1 MKDFHLYLAN
11 FLNSPLFISKQGLD
25 SLLLFASRAES
36 IRFGKEGYTYTKESE
51 EICSRLSSANL
62 PMTVN
67 YGDTELPESSVAF
80 HRIEGCIFADASRM
94 DYFFSTTNFIR
105 NLKLA
110 EANPQIG
117 AHLLYVCSG
126 GGEAYKLDEA
136 TRLIASLKKPVIAV
150 TYKYNCS
157 AAYHLSCAADCIY
170 ATNPFD
176 TVGCIGTMMSGLD
189 MIPFFEKLGIK
200 YYEEYAEQSK
210 EKNIRFRE
218 LRKGNAQPLITEE
231 LNPLAADFI
240 ETVKKYRGITDEH
253 VLAGQNYY
261 AKLCEPLR
269 LIDGILPLDDV
280 FAEAY
285 KSAKVYTDLNRKQ
298 DYALNHLNQ

>member
-1 MKDFHLYLAN
+1 MKDFHLYLTN

-25 SLLLFASRAES
+25 SLLMFTSHVESSLFNPA
-36 IRFGKEGYTYTKESE
+36 GYTYTKESE
-51 EICSRLSSANL
+51 DICNRLASAGI

-80 HRIEGCIFADASRM
+80 HRIEGCIFADTGRW

-110 EANPQIG
+110 ESNPKIG
-117 AHLLYVCSG
+117 AHLLYVYSG

-136 TRLIASLKKPVIAV
+136 TALIASLKKPVIAV

-176 TVGCIGTMMSGLD
+176 TIGCIGTMMSGLD
-189 MIPFFEKLGIK
+189 IIPFFKKLGMK
-200 YYEEYAEQSK
+200 YYEEYAEQSY
-210 EKNIRFRE
+210 EKNSRFRE
-218 LRKGNAQPLITEE
+218 LRKGNAQPLITDE
-231 LNPLAADFI
+231 LNPLAAAFI

-261 AKLCEPLR
+261 ANLCEPLR

-280 FAEAY
+280 FAEAC
-285 KSAKVYTDLNRKQ
+285 KSAKVYTDLIGKQ
-298 DYALNHLNQ
+298 EYALNHLI